1 MKSLKRN
8 KTAWLLCMA
17 ALGLILYTIV
27 ASRASARTDV
37 IFGSSES
44 GFIRSD
50 SASFVDPATY
60 ITPEPTVDIWPQI
73 DITQSKYSLV
83 THKDPDHILNSLFE
97 PDVAQIAGTTEY
109 FDAAALPELEAML
122 QDLRDHAEEKGYRGV
137 YVGSG
142 YRTYSYQKRL
152 FDGKATQIAMGL
164 GVPVEKEMYL
174 DPRYQEAVEEAKTI
188 TAYPGSSEHQL
199 GLAVDLFDKIYY
211 PPLSYS
217 TMNQKFFDYL
227 DSICYKYGFIK
238 RYPTRKLLLTGWD
251 EPWHYRYVGVEAA
264 TFITEQNLCY
274 EEFYKH
280 YDPDFSY

>member
-1 MKSLKRN
+1 MTNRA

-17 ALGLILYTIV
+17 ALGLVLYTLI
-27 ASRASARTDV
+27 ASRVEARKDV
-37 IFGSSES
+37 IFGSSAN

-50 SASFVDPATY
+50 SASFIDPASY
-60 ITPEPTVDIWPQI
+60 FTPEPTTDIWPKI
-73 DITQSKYSLV
+73 NITQPQYSIV
-83 THKDPDHILNSLFE
+83 NDDPGHLLSSLFE
-97 PDVAQIAGTTEY
+97 PDVAQIEGTSEY
-109 FDAAALPELEAML
+109 FALIGMTDLMAML
-122 QDLRDHAEEKGYRGV
+122 QDLKDNGFGI

-152 FDGKATQIAMGL
+152 FDGKATQIAMGM

-174 DPRYQEAVEEAKTI
+174 DPRYQEAVEEAKLI

-199 GLAVDLFDKIYY
+199 GLAVDLFDKVYY
-211 PPLSYS
+211 PPLNYAS
-217 TMNQKFFDYL
+217 MNQKFFTYL

-264 TFITEQNLCY
+264 TFITEQGLCY

-280 YDPDFSY
+280 YDPDFTY

>member
-1 MKSLKRN
+1 MKRN

-17 ALGLILYTIV
+17 ALCLVLYTIV
-27 ASRASARTDV
+27 ISRASARTDV
-37 IFGSSES
+37 IFGGAEG

-60 ITPEPTVDIWPQI
+60 NTPEPTVDIWPAI
-73 DITQSKYSLV
+73 DITQSQYSLV
-83 THKDPDHILNSLFE
+83 TDKDPDHILNSLWE
-97 PDVAQIAGTTEY
+97 PDIAQIPNTTEY
-109 FDAAALPELEAML
+109 FDIAALPYLEAMI
-122 QDLRDHAEEKGYRGV
+122 QDLKDNGFGV

-199 GLAVDLFDKIYY
+199 GLAVDLFDKVYY

-280 YDPDFSY
+280 YNPDFNY